1 MGLCASLPEADKQAR
16 ARNRQIERDLRENRK
31 NEETVTKL
39 LLLGAGQSGKSTF
52 FKQMKQLYTQSSW
65 TDSELA
71 SKKMD
76 IYRNIITSMRT
87 LITETIEPGLS
98 KVEPLVYDGE
108 VKDYVDTLK
117 TMTGTFPIDAEM
129 GQMMKAVWAH
139 PSTQATFARSADFQL
154 NDNTKYYLDK
164 IETISKGDYTPS
176 LQDVLYVRIRTSG
189 IVEAHFKIDDQP
201 FRMFDVGGQRNER
214 KKWIHCFEDVTAVL
228 YVCSLSGYDQ
238 VCYEDSNQ
246 NRLVESLDLFERTR
260 GSKWFKDTPFILFLN
275 KDDLFKEKI
284 KKVDL
289 RNTDKQW
296 FLQYNGGCSYDAAK
310 LFIQHK
316 FEEKLKDQQL
326 YSHFTTAVD
335 SGNVR
340 HVFNSCKSIF
350 LNQNLQDAGFME

>member
-1 MGLCASLPEADKQAR
+1 MGLCASLPEAEKAAR
-16 ARNRQIERDLRENRK
+16 ARDRAINNDLRRNRK
-31 NEETVTKL
+31 DDETVTKL

-52 FKQMKQLYTQSSW
+52 FKQMKQLYTTSSW
-65 TDSELA
+65 TPSEMA
-71 SKKMD
+71 SKKSD
-76 IYRNIITSMRT
+76 IYRNVITSMRT
-87 LITETIEPGLS
+87 LITETIEPSLS
-98 KVEPLVYDGE
+98 SVKPLEYDGQ
-108 VKDYVDTLK
+108 VKEYVEKLK
-117 TMTGTFPIDAEM
+117 SMTGTFPIDEEM
-129 GQMMKAVWAH
+129 GGMMKAIWLH
-139 PSTQATFARSADFQL
+139 PSTQKTFERSSDFQL

-164 IETISKGDYTPS
+164 IETISKAGYTPD
-176 LQDVLYVRIRTSG
+176 LTDVLYVRIRTSG

-275 KDDLFKEKI
+275 KDDLFREKI

-289 RNTDKQW
+289 RNMDKQW
-296 FLQYNGGCSYDAAK
+296 FLQYNGGKNYDAAK
-310 LFIQHK
+310 LFIQQK